1 MSAII
6 SPIFFLIILA
16 LLLLIVMALLSPFEA
31 LGWWAG
37 WTRRDLRPLG
47 QLPLPA
53 GTETDID
60 FYLVY
65 LTAIGGIS
73 AETISKRERNFL
85 EKLEAA
91 MPGNVEIIS
100 DVFPFS
106 VTNNPLNGERSWSWL
121 WQRIHNS
128 RLGRRGSMLA
138 TLIFIRNLLQ
148 VGVSSDARYGPIY
161 NVGVARELVR
171 SLLRHGYPPDSG
183 IPIAVMGWSG
193 GGQIAVG
200 VAPFLHEA
208 LQAPVYVV
216 SIGGVISDD
225 PGMHSVE
232 KLIHLQG
239 SRDSYPRIGEVL
251 FPGRWAPL
259 RHSAWNQ
266 AWHAGRIVNI
276 DPGPMKHTGSGDYF
290 DYHTLLPNGQTYAER
305 TADVV
310 AAALVDEEIPPLT
323 AVAPA
328 SN

>member
-1 MSAII
+1 MSALI
-6 SPIFFLIILA
+6 SPIFFLALLA

-37 WTRRDLRPLG
+37 WTKRELHPPA
-47 QLPLPA
+47 PLPMPENGESA
-53 GTETDID
+53 VDY
-60 FYLVY
+60 YLVY

-85 EKLEAA
+85 DRLEEA

-106 VTNNPLNGERSWSWL
+106 VTNNPLNGERSLSWL

-128 RLGRRGSMLA
+128 RLGRRGSVLA
-138 TLIFIRNLLQ
+138 TLIFIRNLFQ
-148 VGVSSDARYGPIY
+148 VGVSSDPRYGPIY

-200 VAPFLHEA
+200 VAPYLHEA
-208 LQAPVYVV
+208 LQAPVYVI

-225 PGMHSVE
+225 PGIQGVD

-239 SRDSYPRIGEVL
+239 SRDVFPRIGEVL
-251 FPGRWAPL
+251 FPGRWAVV

-266 AWHAGRIVNI
+266 AWRAGRIETI

-290 DYHTLLPNGQTYAER
+290 DYHSLLPNGQTYAER

-310 AAALVDEEIPPLT
+310 AAALTGQEIAPL
-323 AVAPA
+323 VPA
-328 SN
+328 